1 MVRAGQRHHSSS
13 MRGEKRAAAREEGS
27 KQCEETAARRVR
39 QARSDRRGKREDRD
53 SHDEDERV
61 EGRKSLVPEGRD
73 GTEKGRPLRKKWRS
87 AGRSEETETNN
98 MKMRGRDEGRMQ
110 RTRRRVRSHLGS
122 NLSARHACGAQ
133 THLLVSPLKL
143 FGLVLICCGFLLRC

>member
-1 MVRAGQRHHSSS
+1 MMYEHDWYKELWYAQGSDIIPAACEVRKEQQR
-13 MRGEKRAAAREEGS
+13 EKRAASSVR
-27 KQCEETAARRVR
+27 ETAARRVR

-87 AGRSEETETNN
+87 AGRSEETETNK
-98 MKMRGRDEGRMQ
+98 MKMRGREEGRMQ
-110 RTRRRVRSHLGS
+110 RTRRREKREERKLQPAQGSLGS
-122 NLSARHACGAQ
+122 GPSRGQ
-133 THLLVSPLKL
+133 SFV
-143 FGLVLICCGFLLRC
+143 R

>member
-1 MVRAGQRHHSSS
+1 MMYEHDWYKELWYAQGSDIIPAACEVRKEQQR
-13 MRGEKRAAAREEGS
+13 EKRAASSVR
-27 KQCEETAARRVR
+27 ETAARRVR

-87 AGRSEETETNN
+87 AGRSEETETNK
-98 MKMRGRDEGRMQ
+98 MKMRFDS
-110 RTRRRVRSHLGS
+110 V
-122 NLSARHACGAQ
+122 AQ
-133 THLLVSPLKL
+133 
-143 FGLVLICCGFLLRC
+143 